1 MVGING
7 LSKGNQHLDAVNTA
21 RAKRTAGVK
30 AKDGEGKLSKKA
42 ADFLA
47 KLREERAD
55 FDFEVSDGKDLNRF
69 AGKSDKEYSV
79 YFSAEEL
86 EKMADDPQYAEEK
99 LHSLDTIVEM
109 SDKIGKDEGFASIL
123 GENSESE
130 FWADAISFSVSDK
143 GEIKIFAD
151 IKKTPEVKQE
161 KPDKADDK
169 ADKKSFKEQDITK
182 AHKKDKIADIKKI
195 EALTVEDFL
204 DQLKNIA

>member
-7 LSKGNQHLDAVNTA
+7 LSKGNHHLDAVNTA
-21 RAKRTAGVK
+21 SAKRTGGVK
-30 AKDGEGKLSKKA
+30 AKEGESKLSKKA

-47 KLREERAD
+47 KLREERSD
-55 FDFEVSDGKDLNRF
+55 FDFEVSDGRNLSRF

-79 YFSAEEL
+79 YFTSEEL

-99 LHSLDTIVEM
+99 LGSLDTIVEM

-123 GENSESE
+123 GENAESE
-130 FWADAISFSVSDK
+130 FWADAISFSVSDN

-151 IKKTPEVKQE
+151 IKKTLETKQE
-161 KPDKADDK
+161 QPVKADDK
-169 ADKKSFKEQDITK
+169 AQQKSLEELDVSK
-182 AHKKDKIADIKKI
+182 AHKKDKSASIIKI

-204 DQLKNIA
+204 DKLKNIA